1 MKKVLQGFTA
11 LLATL
16 LMSSTVYALDFGI
29 EFGVRSQ
36 SADVDSPS
44 SAKSQMGFQF
54 GATTALPINE
64 MFSLRTGM
72 LYTQRPLVVDNG
84 GNEYK
89 YTANYVDIPF
99 QLLYRVEEYA
109 GVYAGVSVAMNMDKN
124 CSGVSGCQINSL
136 KSPLVPLVF
145 GAVFKFA
152 PQMGGSIQF
161 ETASGEAAKGSTVG
175 SLENYRAIGANFI
188 VFFE

>member
-1 MKKVLQGFTA
+1 MKKALLVLVT
-11 LLATL
+11 LLAT
-16 LMSSTVYALDFGI
+16 STVYAFDFGI

-36 SADVDSPS
+36 SADVDSPA
-44 SAKSQMGFQF
+44 SAKSQMGLQF
-54 GATTALPINE
+54 GATTGLPINE
-64 MFSLRTGM
+64 MLSIRTGM
-72 LYTQRPLVVDNG
+72 LYTQRPLVVDSG

-89 YTANYVDIPF
+89 YTANYVDIPL

-109 GVYAGVSVAMNMDKN
+109 GVYVGVSVAMNMDKN
-124 CSGVSGCQINSL
+124 CSGVSGCTFESL
-136 KSPLVPLVF
+136 KSPLVPLAF

-152 PQMGGSIQF
+152 PQIGGSIQF

-175 SLENYRAIGANFI
+175 SLENYRAIGANLI